1 MSQHTH
7 LRHNNS
13 RWMTCGECSRSG
25 IAARN
30 SLGGS
35 CTQLFIFGT
44 FIHITSYYFIFIIYQ
59 LLVTLHLMRADSVR
73 MCALWPE
80 GVGLGVRDLER
91 RTFEARW
98 SIGDSYGED
107 GYLRKAMQQQPSV
120 MFLQRFSGSYN
131 DTVDDITAIAVWFSD
146 QRIESR
152 WCRECFT

>member
-1 MSQHTH
+1 
-7 LRHNNS
+7 
-13 RWMTCGECSRSG
+13 
-25 IAARN
+25 
-30 SLGGS
+30 
-35 CTQLFIFGT
+35 
-44 FIHITSYYFIFIIYQ
+44 
-59 LLVTLHLMRADSVR
+59 

-98 SIGDSYGED
+98 SIGDSCGED
-107 GYLRKAMQQQPSV
+107 GYLRKAMQQPSV

>member
-35 CTQLFIFGT
+35 CTQLLIFGT

-91 RTFEARW
+91 RTFEARR
-98 SIGDSYGED
+98 SIGDSCGED
-107 GYLRKAMQQQPSV
+107 GYLRKAMQQPSV

-152 WCRECFT
+152 WCRGCFT